1 MVNFNELANKR
12 MDEIERPANIPVGTY
27 RAQVKKAAAIS
38 NSNDGKWEIVDFP
51 LQLVEAIDGVEPEDL
66 AAYGGLGNQSVVNRK
81 FMFNTEDEAAQKRTL
96 FDMKR
101 FLVEHLKCGTEE
113 MSLKE
118 CINGA
123 MGAQCLVFVK
133 WTPDKNDPEIQYA
146 NAAKT
151 APLD

>member
-1 MVNFNELANKR
+1 MVNFNQLLDKK
-12 MDEIERPANIPVGTY
+12 MDDIERPLNIPVGTY
-27 RAQVKKAAAIS
+27 RCQVKKPAAIS

-51 LQLVEAIDGVEPEDL
+51 LQLIEAIDGVSDEDL
-66 AAYGGLGNQSVVNRK
+66 AAYGKLGPHSVVNRK
-81 FMFNTEDEAAQKRTL
+81 FMFNTEDEAAQNRTL

-101 FLVEHLKCGTEE
+101 FLVDHLKCGTED

-118 CINGA
+118 SINGA

-133 WTPDKNDPEIQYA
+133 WTADKNDPEIQYA